1 MATFCFHPS
10 PLSID
15 SLNLFKNAV
24 TWLNANSEFEHKQQ
38 EHIRLLCE
46 ERLAKA
52 HTSQWGMPFYLGNAA
67 VQLYSGNCF
76 LETNPY
82 SSKWALIN

>member
-24 TWLNANSEFEHKQQ
+24 TWLNASREFEHKHQK
-38 EHIRLLCE
+38 HVRFLC
-46 ERLAKA
+46 K
-52 HTSQWGMPFYLGNAA
+52 
-67 VQLYSGNCF
+67 
-76 LETNPY
+76 
-82 SSKWALIN
+82 